1 MTFRHAVLRR
11 ARTLSPD
18 VRELTFDPGEG
29 FTFVPGQWV
38 SLRIPRAD
46 TGEVIARSYS
56 IASWPRPDGTI
67 DIAVTRVENGPGSN
81 FLHAAE
87 IGTTLPM
94 TDAAGFFVMPEEVAR
109 PVLFVGTGTGVAP
122 LRSML
127 HATLARG
134 VRHEMALL
142 SGTRTPQDILYA
154 EEFTETAARFANF
167 RFEPTLSRASDDWTG
182 RRGYV
187 QSHVPEL
194 VAALGGACDVYVCG
208 LNAMIREVRQVL
220 KGDLGFT
227 RERIHTERYD

>member
-1 MTFRHAVLRR
+1 M
-11 ARTLSPD
+11 LSPD

-38 SLRIPRAD
+38 SLRIPRGD
-46 TGEVIARSYS
+46 TAEVIARSYS
-56 IASWPRPDGTI
+56 IASWPRPDGMI
-67 DIAVTRVENGPGSN
+67 DLAVTRVEGGPGSA
-81 FLHAAE
+81 FLHDAQV
-87 IGTTLPM
+87 GTTLPM
-94 TDAAGFFVMPEEVAR
+94 TEAAGFFVMPEEITR
-109 PVLFVGTGTGVAP
+109 PALFVGTGTGVAP

-127 HATLARG
+127 HAALSRG
-134 VRHEMALL
+134 VRHPMALL
-142 SGTRTPQDILYA
+142 FGTRTRQDILYA
-154 EEFTETAARFANF
+154 EEFTETAARAATFHFA
-167 RFEPTLSRASDDWTG
+167 PTLSRAGDDWAG